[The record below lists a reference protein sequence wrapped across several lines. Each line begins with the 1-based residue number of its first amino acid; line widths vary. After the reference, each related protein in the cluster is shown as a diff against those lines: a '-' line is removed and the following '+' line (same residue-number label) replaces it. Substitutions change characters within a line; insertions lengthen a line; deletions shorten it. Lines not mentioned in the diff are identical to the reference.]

1 MTGIGFGN
9 VLITVYPSLNYEL
22 KGYFSITI
30 SVAFAYSFFVNLT
43 SCFVCFATNMLL

>member
-22 KGYFSITI
+22 KGYFSIMI
-30 SVAFAYSFFVNLT
+30 SVAFAYSLFCEFD
-43 SCFVCFATNMLL
+43 LLFCVFCD